1 MSDESKKH
9 HPLDDLRKQIDE
21 LDAKII
27 QLINDR
33 ANVVVEI
40 GNAKR
45 DTDAPIYAPDREQAV
60 LKRIAA
66 LNAGPISQKT
76 LAAIYRELMSGSFAL
91 EKPLRIGHL
100 GPDGSFSHEVSM
112 RKFGASVEY
121 VPLNHIHDV
130 FDAVQRGHCDMGVV
144 PVENT
149 TGGDVVD
156 TLDLFV
162 ESSVHVIAE
171 VIAEIH
177 HNVLANCA
185 PEEITAI
192 ASRPEVFAQCR
203 DWLASQGRTSH
214 HVTVPSSARAAEMA
228 THEKGLAAIGSALA
242 AELYGLK
249 IVFANIEDD
258 PKNRTRFFVIG
269 NEPARPSGDDR
280 TAIMFTTANRA
291 GALAGALASFADNGV
306 NLTNIASRPARNLPG
321 EYYFFVEAE
330 GHHTSAQMASAIADL
345 KEHSGQF
352 RLLGSFPRALD
363 TI

>member
-1 MSDESKKH
+1 
-9 HPLDDLRKQIDE
+9 
-21 LDAKII
+21 
-27 QLINDR
+27 
-33 ANVVVEI
+33 
-40 GNAKR
+40 
-45 DTDAPIYAPDREQAV
+45 
-60 LKRIAA
+60 
-66 LNAGPISQKT
+66 
-76 LAAIYRELMSGSFAL
+76 
-91 EKPLRIGHL
+91 
-100 GPDGSFSHEVSM
+100 
-112 RKFGASVEY
+112 
-121 VPLNHIHDV
+121 
-130 FDAVQRGHCDMGVV
+130 MGVV

-162 ESSVHVIAE
+162 ESNVHVIAE

-203 DWLASQGRTSH
+203 DWLFSQGRASH
-214 HVTVPSSARAAEMA
+214 QVSVPSSARAAEMA
-228 THEKGLAAIGSALA
+228 VHEKGLAAIGSALA

-258 PKNRTRFFVIG
+258 PNNRTRFFVIG
-269 NEPARPSGDDR
+269 NEAARPSGEDK

-291 GALAGALASFADNGV
+291 GALAGALASFADNRV
-306 NLTNIASRPARNLPG
+306 NLTNIASRPARHLPG

-330 GHHTSAQMASAIADL
+330 GHFRDAAVSAAIADL
-345 KEHSGQF
+345 KQHCGQF